1 MGTKISVGQFNI
13 TLADYESNFRK
24 AESLISLAASQ
35 QCELILLPELWVGGY
50 DYEHMDA
57 HISQSI
63 EHFSL
68 IRKLASSLRIA
79 IAGTYPVK
87 ANDRLYNSMLYIDPT
102 GNVYDYKKIHLF
114 SLMREDQFF
123 TPGDGLSSFT
133 QPWGKFGMA
142 ICYDLRFPEVFRKYA
157 LNDVNMVL
165 ISAEWPI
172 KRIDHWKTLLKSRAI
187 ENQIFIIA
195 CNAFGSTGN
204 EIMGGSS
211 AIIDPW
217 GSILAEASTDRE
229 ELITAVIDL
238 DLVGIVRDAIPV
250 YEDRRP
256 DIYG

>member
-1 MGTKISVGQFNI
+1 MVTKISVGQFNI
-13 TLADYESNFRK
+13 TLGDYERNIRK
-24 AESLISLAASQ
+24 AESLINLAASQ

-50 DYEHMDA
+50 DYEHLDA
-57 HISQSI
+57 NISRSH
-63 EHFSL
+63 EYFSL
-68 IRKLASSLRIA
+68 FRDLASSLRIA

-87 ANDRLYNSMLYIDPT
+87 TNDRLYNSMIYIDPT
-102 GNVYDYKKIHLF
+102 GKVYDYKKIHLF
-114 SLMREDQFF
+114 SLMREDQYF
-123 TPGDGLSSFT
+123 TPGDGLNSFL
-133 QPWGKFGMA
+133 QPWGKIGMA

-157 LNDVNMVL
+157 LNDVNMVI

-217 GSILAEASTDRE
+217 GSILAEADPDKE
-229 ELITAVIDL
+229 ELITAVIDQ

-250 YEDRRP
+250 FEDRRP